1 MTEWNVKAT
10 KEFEKS
16 FRDIT
21 KKDKQLRE
29 RIIKSIEKLKDNPY
43 SGKPLSYDLT
53 GLRSLR
59 VGKYRVIYKID
70 EENKVIWL
78 ITVGHRKKVY

>member
-1 MTEWNVKAT
+1 MIEWNVKAT

-16 FRDIT
+16 FRDLT

-29 RIIKSIEKLKDNPY
+29 RIIKSIEKLKDNPH

-78 ITVGHRKKVY
+78 ITVGHRKEVY

>member
-10 KEFEKS
+10 KEFERS
-16 FRDIT
+16 FRDLT

-43 SGKPLSYDLT
+43 LGKPLSRNLA

-78 ITVGHRKKVY
+78 ITVGHRKDVY